1 MIQLTFLALC
11 GYTVLLAL
19 RFNTEVGSMFALQV
33 RQRLCVLYVGLFPH
47 CLLLCDDLYQWC
59 IFDLSALITPH
70 RKVL

>member
-19 RFNTEVGSMFALQV
+19 RFNTEVGSLFALQV
-33 RQRLCVLYVGLFPH
+33 RQQLCALYVGLFPH
-47 CLLLCDDLYQWC
+47 CICDDLYQLS